1 MIRPVIRAAAALALA
16 LALAAPAAPARAGIE
31 IVRVTSPGGIEAWVH
46 EDHSI
51 PILTIAA
58 GFPGGA
64 LLDPEGREG
73 ATYLMA
79 ALLQEGAGGLDASA
93 FAVAGE
99 ELAAHMSFWAT
110 DDAVGFGATM
120 LADERQ
126 ETVELLRLALT
137 EPRFDAEAVERLR
150 AQVLASIHAAA
161 ADPGSVGAHAF
172 YADAFPG
179 HPYGRPTNGTL
190 ESVAAIGVDDLRR
203 AHATALT
210 RDRLHVAVVGAI
222 RPDEVGPLL
231 DRLLG
236 DLPEAGRT
244 LPPPVEPSL
253 SGDTSVIDFD
263 TPQSLVVF
271 GNAGLRSGDPD
282 LIPALVMDYVLGGG
296 GFGSRLTAEMREKRG
311 LTYGVYTY
319 HATHTL
325 AGLYMGSFSSSND
338 RVAAALAILRAEW
351 DRMATGGVTDA
362 ELASAKRFLTGDYA
376 LRFDGKGSI
385 AGELLRV
392 QLAGLGLDRINDR
405 NALVE
410 AVTAADIARVAR
422 RLLSSEA
429 LTAVVVGRP
438 EGFAP
443 GK

>member
-1 MIRPVIRAAAALALA
+1 
-16 LALAAPAAPARAGIE
+16 
-31 IVRVTSPGGIEAWVH
+31 
-46 EDHSI
+46 
-51 PILTIAA
+51 
-58 GFPGGA
+58 
-64 LLDPEGREG
+64 
-73 ATYLMA
+73 MA

-99 ELAAHMSFWAT
+99 ELAAHLSFWAS
-110 DDAVGFGATM
+110 DDAVGLGATM

-137 EPRFDAEAVERLR
+137 EPRFDPEAVERLR

-179 HPYGRPTNGTL
+179 HPYGRPTNGTV

-203 AHATALT
+203 AHAAALT

-231 DRLLG
+231 DRLFG
-236 DLPEAGRT
+236 DLPEAGRA

-271 GNAGLRSGDPD
+271 GNAGLRSDDPD
-282 LIPALVMDYVLGGG
+282 LIPALVMDYILGGG
-296 GFGSRLTAEMREKRG
+296 GFGSRLTSEMREKRG

-319 HATHTL
+319 LAAHTL

-351 DRMATGGVTDA
+351 DRMAERRRDRRRA
-362 ELASAKRFLTGDYA
+362 RQRQALPHRRLRAA
-376 LRFDGKGSI
+376 LR
-385 AGELLRV
+385 R
-392 QLAGLGLDRINDR
+392 QRQHR
-405 NALVE
+405 RR
-410 AVTAADIARVAR
+410 AARGAAR
-422 RLLSSEA
+422 RPRPRPHQRPQRPRRGGHRRRHRPRRPPPAVVRRAHRRGRRPPGGHRARQVTGRMRVRDSDAGGPCDSVVWRGSAPPRPSGCRTPAPAPVA
-429 LTAVVVGRP
+429 LTISGRRDL
-438 EGFAP
+438 
-443 GK
+443 